1 MTSTM
6 QAPASVKILAVDD
19 IAANLTALDAVLAK
33 PGVEIV
39 HASSGA
45 QALELLLEHD
55 FGLAILDVHM
65 PGMDGFELAEL
76 MRGSK
81 RTRHIPILFLTA
93 AGEDSQRAFR
103 GYATGAVDF
112 LFKPIDARVLAAKVD
127 VFVQL
132 AQQKQQLAEQLEIA
146 QQLLKTNEM
155 LMAVLAH
162 DLRTPLSAI
171 IASASFLE
179 RFGGE
184 ERLRPATDR
193 ISRSGQ
199 RMARMVDQL
208 LHVARLHGGR
218 VSLMPQHSDLRA
230 VCAAIVD
237 ECEVLH
243 GKSRVTLQ
251 TVGDMHAT
259 IDPVLVGQVV
269 QKPGRQRA
277 ASWRPGRADRCQRGR
292 HCARP
297 RGGVGDQW
305 RRDRCGTAAA
315 YLRCVPLRRPQ
326 CSGRQR
332 RVRRARAGTLHHP
345 RTGHAARWHRRGDI
359 VAGAR
364 HHHLHRH
371 AAARMLRRAAR
382 HPGVGAGVG
391 HAGVVGA
398 AGHAISAWPG
408 WPMHGRMRRGMRRGV
423 GQSGV
428 RPRGGT
434 PAKRRRRGAVC
445 LRAQVYCA
453 FSGGDPIL
461 TRQSTMPTCRRRRCK
476 RGLRAAL
483 RRRH

>member
-1 MTSTM
+1 M

-55 FGLAILDVHM
+55 FGLSILYVHM

-76 MRGSK
+76 MRCSK

-269 QKPGRQRA
+269 QNLVGNALHHGDPDAPIDVSVDGTARDRVVVSVTNGGVIDAGLLPHIFDAFRSGARNAAAGSGASEGLGLGLYITRELVTLHDGTVEATSSPERGITTFTVTLPRECCAAQRA
-277 ASWRPGRADRCQRGR
+277 IQA
-292 HCARP
+292 
-297 RGGVGDQW
+297 
-305 RRDRCGTAAA
+305 
-315 YLRCVPLRRPQ
+315 
-326 CSGRQR
+326 
-332 RVRRARAGTLHHP
+332 
-345 RTGHAARWHRRGDI
+345 
-359 VAGAR
+359 
-364 HHHLHRH
+364 
-371 AAARMLRRAAR
+371 
-382 HPGVGAGVG
+382 
-391 HAGVVGA
+391 
-398 AGHAISAWPG
+398 
-408 WPMHGRMRRGMRRGV
+408 
-423 GQSGV
+423 
-428 RPRGGT
+428 
-434 PAKRRRRGAVC
+434 
-445 LRAQVYCA
+445 
-453 FSGGDPIL
+453 
-461 TRQSTMPTCRRRRCK
+461 
-476 RGLRAAL
+476 
-483 RRRH
+483 